1 MFRTWATFRRGHW
14 AAIAAVMV
22 AGVLVAATGG
32 GAAQAAN
39 DPTDD
44 SITVSGVGTAA
55 GTPDTL
61 TVDFTVRERR
71 TTVQA
76 ALDAQ
81 SHDTNLLVAALKKD
95 GLKDADITTTDLEL
109 YKVHN
114 RKTGFTGYQSAE
126 SVEANISPLDSAG
139 QTIADA
145 ASSSHHVDIGG
156 LSFSIS
162 DVTALM
168 KTARDNAYADA
179 KDRATQYAGLSS
191 RTLGRVEHVT
201 EKVNN
206 DSGPVYASAGTA
218 GGVGA
223 APVPINPGQQTV
235 TVNVTVVYQ
244 LT

>member
-1 MFRTWATFRRGHW
+1 MFRRWATFRRWHW
-14 AAIAAVMV
+14 AAVAAVMV
-22 AGVLVAATGG
+22 AGVLVAATGSG
-32 GAAQAAN
+32 AQAAN

-61 TVDFTVRERR
+61 TVEFTVRERR

-76 ALDAQ
+76 ALSAQ
-81 SHDTNLLVAALKKD
+81 THDTNLLVAALKKD

-114 RKTGFTGYQSAE
+114 RKTGFTGYRASE
-126 SVEANISPLDSAG
+126 SVEASISPLDSAG
-139 QTIADA
+139 RAISDA
-145 ASSSHHVDIGG
+145 ASSSSHVDIGG
-156 LSFSIS
+156 MSFSIS
-162 DVTALM
+162 DVSALM

-201 EKVNN
+201 EKVNDN
-206 DSGPVYASAGTA
+206 GPVYASAGA
-218 GGVGA
+218 ASGSVG
-223 APVPINPGQQTV
+223 APVPISPGQQTV
-235 TVNVTVVYQ
+235 TVNVTVVFQ
-244 LT
+244 IT

>member
-1 MFRTWATFRRGHW
+1 MFRKWATFRRWHW
-14 AAIAAVMV
+14 ATIAAVMV
-22 AGVLVAATGG
+22 AGVLVAASGG
-32 GAAQAAN
+32 GAQAAN

-61 TVDFTVRERR
+61 TVDFIVRVRR
-71 TTVQA
+71 TTVQD
-76 ALDAQ
+76 ALNAQ

-114 RKTGFTGYQSAE
+114 RKTGFSGYQASE
-126 SVEANISPLDSAG
+126 SVEASISPLDSAG
-139 QTIADA
+139 KTISDA
-145 ASSSHHVDIGG
+145 ASSSSHVDIGG
-156 LSFSIS
+156 MEFSIS
-162 DVTALM
+162 DVSALM

-201 EKVNN
+201 EKVNDN
-206 DSGPVYASAGTA
+206 STAVYASGVTAAGSTA
-218 GGVGA
+218 PA
-223 APVPINPGQQTV
+223 VPISPGQQTI
-235 TVNVTVVYQ
+235 TVNVTVVFQ

>member
-1 MFRTWATFRRGHW
+1 MFRKWATFRRWHW
-14 AAIAAVMV
+14 TAVAAVMV
-22 AGVLVAATGG
+22 AGVLVAASGG
-32 GAAQAAN
+32 GAQAAN

-61 TVDFTVRERR
+61 TVDFNVHEQR
-71 TTVQA
+71 TTVQS
-76 ALDAQ
+76 ALNAQAHDA
-81 SHDTNLLVAALKKD
+81 NLLVAALKKD

-114 RKTGFTGYQSAE
+114 RKTGFTGYRASE

-139 QTIADA
+139 QTISDA
-145 ASSSHHVDIGG
+145 ASSSSHVDIGG
-156 LSFSIS
+156 MSFSIS
-162 DVTALM
+162 DMTALL
-168 KTARDNAYADA
+168 KAARDNAYVDA

-201 EKVNN
+201 EKVNDN
-206 DSGPVYASAGTA
+206 GPVAYASAGTA
-218 GGVGA
+218 AGGT
-223 APVPINPGQQTV
+223 APAVPISPGQQTV
-235 TVNVTVVYQ
+235 TVNVTVVFQ

>member
-1 MFRTWATFRRGHW
+1 MFRSWTTFRRWHW
-14 AAIAAVMV
+14 TAIAAVMV
-22 AGVLVAATGG
+22 AGVLVAASGG
-32 GAAQAAN
+32 GAQAAN

-61 TVDFTVRERR
+61 TVDFTVRVRR
-71 TTVQA
+71 TTVQS
-76 ALDAQ
+76 ALSAQ

-95 GLKDADITTTDLEL
+95 GLKDANITTTDLEL

-114 RKTGFTGYQSAE
+114 RKTGFTGYQASE
-126 SVEANISPLDSAG
+126 SVEASISPLSSAG
-139 QTIADA
+139 KTIGDA
-145 ASSSHHVDIGG
+145 ASSSDHVDIGG
-156 LSFSIS
+156 MSFSIS
-162 DVTALM
+162 DMAALL

-201 EKVNN
+201 EKVNDN
-206 DSGPVYASAGTA
+206 GPVVYASAGSAA
-218 GGVGA
+218 GSNTPA
-223 APVPINPGQQTV
+223 VPISPGQQTV
-235 TVNVTVVYQ
+235 SVNVTVIFQ

>member
-1 MFRTWATFRRGHW
+1 MFRKWHW
-14 AAIAAVMV
+14 AGIAAVMV

-32 GAAQAAN
+32 GAQAAN

-71 TTVQA
+71 PTVQA
-76 ALDAQ
+76 ALNAQ
-81 SHDTNLLVAALKKD
+81 SHDTDLLVAALKKD

-114 RKTGFTGYQSAE
+114 HKTGFIGYQASE
-126 SVEANISPLDSAG
+126 SVEASISPLDSAG
-139 QTIADA
+139 QAISDA
-145 ASSSHHVDIGG
+145 ASSSSHVDIGG
-156 LSFSIS
+156 MSFSIS
-162 DVTALM
+162 DMTALM

-179 KDRATQYAGLSS
+179 KARATQYAGLSS

-201 EKVNN
+201 EKVNDN
-206 DSGPVYASAGTA
+206 GPVFFGASAGTA
-218 GGVGA
+218 GGSVKA
-223 APVPINPGQQTV
+223 VPISPGQQTV
-235 TVNVTVVYQ
+235 TVNVTVVFQ
-244 LT
+244 IT